1 MVQGPAGQG
10 TSGGD
15 HPGATLALIAGAALA
30 VASGLM
36 LASAGDVLFA
46 ALRYAVPGAVAF

>member
-46 ALRYAVPGAVAF
+46 ALRYAVPGAVPF